1 MGLAPQSEPLDHASL
16 FRLDGKTALVVG
28 GYGGIGGRLTDV
40 FVASGAAVAVA
51 GRSREK
57 GEEAAARHG
66 DRAIGLE
73 LDVIDRESIT
83 RAVTAVVERFGS
95 LDVVVNCASLLVESR
110 AEAFAEDDWRR
121 VLDVNLTGAF
131 WLSQVAAAPMLAGKR
146 GGRIIHFSST
156 RSIAG
161 GRRGFAAYS
170 ASKGGLNTL
179 IKQLSTEW
187 ARHGITVNG
196 VAPGFVATEFV
207 EDAAADESF
216 QRMLLSRIPMARFG
230 EPDEMAATA
239 LFLAAP
245 AASFITGQII
255 FVDGGVTASS

>member
-1 MGLAPQSEPLDHASL
+1 MTPAPPELDYESL
-16 FRLDGKTALVVG
+16 FRLDGKAALVVG
-28 GYGGIGGRLTDV
+28 GYGGIGGRLTDL
-40 FVASGAAVAVA
+40 FVKSGASVAVG

-57 GEEAAARHG
+57 AEEAVEEH
-66 DRAIGLE
+66 DDAIGVE
-73 LDVIDRESIT
+73 LDVIDRESVD
-83 RAVTAVVERFGS
+83 RAVAAVVERFGS
-95 LDVVVNCASLLVESR
+95 LDIVVNCASLLVEGR
-110 AEAFAEDDWRR
+110 AESLAEDEWRR

-131 WLSQVAAAPMLAGKR
+131 LLSQVAAGPMLEGGR
-146 GGRIIHFSST
+146 GGRMIHFSST
-156 RSIAG
+156 RSVAG
-161 GRRGFAAYS
+161 GRRGFSAYS

-207 EDAAADESF
+207 EAAAADESF